1 MKKCLVLLGLF
12 LGLISTNLYAGDS
25 SSGCGLG
32 WAVFK
37 KNSLVSSS
45 LRATTNAI
53 FLNSIAMTFGTSG
66 CAKHSIVKNEAKQL
80 HFSETNYPQLV
91 AQMSQGQGEYVNSM
105 AGLMGCDSAAFSQT
119 MQQNFSQ
126 VVPAADS
133 ATELVQNMQLQVLTN
148 ESLARSC
155 GII

>member
-12 LGLISTNLYAGDS
+12 LGLISTNLYAADS

-45 LRATTNAI
+45 LRATTNAF
-53 FLNSIAMTFGTSG
+53 FLNTIAMTFGTSG

-105 AGLMGCDSAAFSQT
+105 AGLMGCDSAVFSQT

-126 VVPAADS
+126 VVPSADS
-133 ATELVQNMQLQVLTN
+133 AKELVQNMQLQVLTN